1 MVEGLP
7 LHRLLKMTGPLSRR
21 FATVV
26 LAQIAEIMRQFHEEG
41 FIYRDIKSSNF
52 MVSQIG
58 KVKMIDL
65 GKAKLIKKGRAFSI
79 CGTTH
84 AMPPDIYK
92 KEGYSYEFDYY
103 SFGVLVYELLVGTSP
118 FGYGGS
124 NKEILDGKIV
134 LMQMSW
140 LGSAKRR

>member
-1 MVEGLP
+1 MID
-7 LHRLLKMTGPLSRR
+7 LK
-21 FATVV
+21 
-26 LAQIAEIMRQFHEEG
+26 
-41 FIYRDIKSSNF
+41 
-52 MVSQIG
+52 G

-65 GKAKLIKKGRAFSI
+65 GKAKLIKKERAYTI

-103 SFGVLVYELLVGTSP
+103 SFGVLIYEMLVGKSP

-124 NKEILDGKIV
+124 NKKIF
-134 LMQMSW
+134 
-140 LGSAKRR
+140 